1 MTINKLRGF
10 KKVLSRKSILLTAI
24 ATSSILIVAQYFSSS
39 AYAIENE
46 IKPAAALTVTTATVR
61 SLEWNDSIEA
71 SGGIVAWQEAIIGAQ
86 LTGLRL
92 IDVLV
97 DTGDQVKKGQ
107 IIARFESAS
116 LLNERALLKANLDEA
131 SALVLQASVDYKRA
145 LALSQTGGISRQN
158 LLQAE
163 TQKQTTAAAAL
174 AVKAQLAS
182 NTLQLSYINVVAPDN
197 GVISSRSATLGA
209 ISSVGEELFRL
220 IRDNRIE
227 WHGQLTAMQA
237 TQLAVGQKVTLDL
250 ANNSTATA
258 YVRQIS
264 PTMNTETRMITAYAA
279 IEPNSKARAGMFAT
293 GNIQLNKTPALVV
306 PAASVVIR
314 DGRSYVFELVAAT
327 QQVIQRPVEVARRQ
341 GNFVE
346 VTGKIKADA
355 TVINQGAGFL
365 SEGDIVKVVSENT
378 SSIDSAISQKQE
390 IL

>member
-1 MTINKLRGF
+1 MTINKLRGL
-10 KKVLSRKSILLTAI
+10 KKVLSKKSILLTAI
-24 ATSSILIVAQYFSSS
+24 TTSSILIVAQYFSSS

-46 IKPAAALTVTTATVR
+46 IKPAAALTVTTATVS
-61 SLEWNDSIEA
+61 SLEWSDSIEA

-209 ISSVGEELFRL
+209 IGSVGEELFRL

-264 PTMNTETRMITAYAA
+264 PTMNPETRMITAYAA

-293 GNIQLNKTPALVV
+293 GNIQLNKTSALVV

-341 GNFVE
+341 GDYVE
-346 VTGKIKADA
+346 VTGKIQADA

-365 SEGDIVKVVSENT
+365 SEGDIVKVVSEST

-390 IL
+390 TL

>member
-1 MTINKLRGF
+1 MSITKRWGTTNISTHRNALF
-10 KKVLSRKSILLTAI
+10 IALAASISLIAVL
-24 ATSSILIVAQYFSSS
+24 YFSS
-39 AYAIENE
+39 
-46 IKPAAALTVTTATVR
+46 PAQASNNTVKAEAALTVTTSKIR
-61 SLEWNDSIEA
+61 SLEWHSSIQA
-71 SGGIVAWQEAIIGAQ
+71 SGDIVAWQEAIIGAQ
-86 LTGLRL
+86 LTGLQL
-92 IDVLV
+92 ADVLV
-97 DTGDQVKKGQ
+97 DVGDQVKKGQ
-107 IIARFESAS
+107 IIARFDNAS
-116 LLNERALLKANLDEA
+116 LINERDLLKANLDEA
-131 SALVLQASVDYKRA
+131 SALVTQAYVDYKRA
-145 LALSQTGGISRQN
+145 LALSQTGGISKQS

-163 TQKQTTAAAAL
+163 TQKQTTAAAVA
-174 AVKAQLAS
+174 AVKAQIAS
-182 NTLQLSYINVVAPDN
+182 NTLQLSYINVVAPDD

-209 ISSVGEELFRL
+209 IGSVGQELFRL

-264 PTMNTETRMITAYAA
+264 PTMNPETRMITAYAA

-293 GNIQLNKTPALVV
+293 GNIQLNKTSALVV

-341 GNFVE
+341 GDYVE
-346 VTGKIKADA
+346 VTGKIQADA

-365 SEGDIVKVVSENT
+365 SEGDIVKVVSEST

-390 IL
+390 TL

>member
-1 MTINKLRGF
+1 MSITKRWWTTNISIHRNTLF
-10 KKVLSRKSILLTAI
+10 IALAASSSLIAVL
-24 ATSSILIVAQYFSSS
+24 YFSSPAQAS
-39 AYAIENE
+39 NKD
-46 IKPAAALTVTTATVR
+46 IKAEAALTVTTAKIRT
-61 SLEWNDSIEA
+61 LEWKSSIQA
-71 SGGIVAWQEAIIGAQ
+71 SGDIIAWQEAIIGSQ
-86 LTGLRL
+86 LTGLQL
-92 IDVLV
+92 VDVLV
-97 DTGDQVKKGQ
+97 DVGDQVKKGQ
-107 IIARFESAS
+107 IIARFDNAS
-116 LLNERALLKANLDEA
+116 LMNERDLLKANLDEA

-145 LALSQTGGISRQN
+145 LALSQTGGISRQS

-163 TQKQTTAAAAL
+163 TQKQTTTAAVA
-174 AVKAQLAS
+174 AVKAQIAS
-182 NTLQLSYINVVAPDN
+182 NTLQLSYINVVAPDD

-209 ISSVGEELFRL
+209 IGSVGQELFRL

-227 WHGQLTAMQA
+227 WHGQFTAMQA

-264 PTMNTETRMITAYAA
+264 PTMNPETRMITAYAA

-341 GNFVE
+341 GDFVE

-365 SEGDIVKVVSENT
+365 SEGDIVKVVSEHT
-378 SSIDSAISQKQE
+378 SNIDSAISQKQE
-390 IL
+390 TL

>member
-10 KKVLSRKSILLTAI
+10 KKVLSKTSILLTAI

-61 SLEWNDSIEA
+61 SLEWNDNIEA
-71 SGGIVAWQEAIIGAQ
+71 SGDIVAWQEAIIGAQ

-97 DTGDQVKKGQ
+97 DTGDQIKKGQ
-107 IIARFESAS
+107 IIARFDSAS
-116 LLNERALLKANLDEA
+116 LINERDLLKANLDEA
-131 SALVLQASVDYKRA
+131 SALVTQAYVDYKRA
-145 LALSQTGGISRQN
+145 LALSQTGGISKQS

-163 TQKQTTAAAAL
+163 TQKQTTAAAVA
-174 AVKAQLAS
+174 AVKARIAS
-182 NTLQLSYINVVAPDN
+182 NTLQLSYINVVAPDD

-209 ISSVGEELFRL
+209 IGSVGQELFRL

-237 TQLAVGQKVTLDL
+237 TQLAVGQRVTLDL
-250 ANNSTATA
+250 ANNSTAIA

-264 PTMNTETRMITAYAA
+264 PTMNPKTRMITAYAA
-279 IEPNSKARAGMFAT
+279 IEPNSKAHAGMFAT

-341 GNFVE
+341 GDYVE
-346 VTGKIKADA
+346 VIGKIQADTA
-355 TVINQGAGFL
+355 VINQGAGFL

>member
-1 MTINKLRGF
+1 MTINKLRGL
-10 KKVLSRKSILLTAI
+10 KKVLSKKSILLTAI
-24 ATSSILIVAQYFSSS
+24 TTSSILIVAQYFSSS

-46 IKPAAALTVTTATVR
+46 IKPAAALTVTTATVS
-61 SLEWNDSIEA
+61 SLEWSDSIEA

-209 ISSVGEELFRL
+209 IGSVGEELFRL

-264 PTMNTETRMITAYAA
+264 PTMNPETRMITAYAA

-341 GNFVE
+341 GDYVE
-346 VTGKIKADA
+346 VIGKIQANT

>member
-1 MTINKLRGF
+1 MTINKLRGL
-10 KKVLSRKSILLTAI
+10 KKALSKKSILLTAI
-24 ATSSILIVAQYFSSS
+24 TTSSILIVAQYFSSS

-46 IKPAAALTVTTATVR
+46 IKPAAALTVTTATVS
-61 SLEWNDSIEA
+61 SLEWSDSIEA

-209 ISSVGEELFRL
+209 IGSVGEELFRL

-264 PTMNTETRMITAYAA
+264 PTMNPETRMITAYAA

-341 GNFVE
+341 GDYVE
-346 VTGKIKADA
+346 VIGKIQANT

>member
-1 MTINKLRGF
+1 MTINKLRGL
-10 KKVLSRKSILLTAI
+10 KKVLSKKSILLTAI
-24 ATSSILIVAQYFSSS
+24 TTSSILIVAQYFSSS

-46 IKPAAALTVTTATVR
+46 IKPAAALTVTTATVS
-61 SLEWNDSIEA
+61 SLEWSDSIEA

-209 ISSVGEELFRL
+209 IGSVEEELFRL

-264 PTMNTETRMITAYAA
+264 PTMNPETRMITAYAA

-341 GNFVE
+341 GDYVE
-346 VTGKIKADA
+346 VIGKIQANT

>member
-10 KKVLSRKSILLTAI
+10 KKVLSKTSILLTAI

-61 SLEWNDSIEA
+61 SLEWNDNIEA
-71 SGGIVAWQEAIIGAQ
+71 SGDIVAWQEAIIGAQ

-97 DTGDQVKKGQ
+97 DTGDQIKKGQ
-107 IIARFESAS
+107 IIARFDSAS
-116 LLNERALLKANLDEA
+116 LINERDLLKANLDEA
-131 SALVLQASVDYKRA
+131 SALVTQAYVDYKRA
-145 LALSQTGGISRQN
+145 LALSQTGGISKQS

-163 TQKQTTAAAAL
+163 TQKQTTAAAVA
-174 AVKAQLAS
+174 AVKARIAS
-182 NTLQLSYINVVAPDN
+182 NTLQLSYINVVAPDD

-209 ISSVGEELFRL
+209 IGSVGQELFRL

-264 PTMNTETRMITAYAA
+264 PTMNPETRMITAYAA

-341 GNFVE
+341 GDYVE
-346 VTGKIKADA
+346 VIGKIQANT

>member
-1 MTINKLRGF
+1 MTINKLRGL
-10 KKVLSRKSILLTAI
+10 KKVLSKKSILLTTIAI
-24 ATSSILIVAQYFSSS
+24 SIILIIAQYFSSS

-46 IKPAAALTVTTATVR
+46 IKPVAALTVTTATVR

-71 SGGIVAWQEAIIGAQ
+71 SGDIVAWQEAIIGAQ

-145 LALSQTGGISRQN
+145 LALSQTGGISRQS

-209 ISSVGEELFRL
+209 IGSVGEELL
-220 IRDNRIE
+220 S
-227 WHGQLTAMQA
+227 H
-237 TQLAVGQKVTLDL
+237 
-250 ANNSTATA
+250 S
-258 YVRQIS
+258 RQS
-264 PTMNTETRMITAYAA
+264 N
-279 IEPNSKARAGMFAT
+279 
-293 GNIQLNKTPALVV
+293 
-306 PAASVVIR
+306 
-314 DGRSYVFELVAAT
+314 
-327 QQVIQRPVEVARRQ
+327 
-341 GNFVE
+341 
-346 VTGKIKADA
+346 
-355 TVINQGAGFL
+355 
-365 SEGDIVKVVSENT
+365 
-378 SSIDSAISQKQE
+378 
-390 IL
+390 